1 MEDEMIRKVIGTA
14 LVTLLFAGPLAF
26 DASAQSSTTQPA
38 QSEAP
43 AKAKAAVKSRA
54 AKAKAAPEESAPV
67 TGLDYPPCSK
77 TVKDQCIQ
85 LWQKNLSQVYPQCAK
100 VKGATSR
107 AACIENAYKQKN
119 G

>member
-1 MEDEMIRKVIGTA
+1 MIRKMIGTA
-14 LVTLLFAGPLAF
+14 LVSLLFAGALAF
-26 DASAQSSTTQPA
+26 EASAQSSSAQPA
-38 QSEAP
+38 QTEAP
-43 AKAKAAVKSRA
+43 AQPKAAVKSHAA

-77 TVKDQCIQ
+77 TVRDQCIQ
-85 LWQKNLSQVYPQCAK
+85 LWQRNLSQVYPQCAK
-100 VKGATSR
+100 IKGATSR

>member
-1 MEDEMIRKVIGTA
+1 MIRKMIGIA
-14 LVTLLFAGPLAF
+14 LVSLLFAGPLAF
-26 DASAQSSTTQPA
+26 AASAQSTSDQPGQPA
-38 QSEAP
+38 AP
-43 AKAKAAVKSRA
+43 AKPKAAVKSHAA
-54 AKAKAAPEESAPV
+54 AKPKAAPEESAPV

-85 LWQKNLSQVYPQCAK
+85 LWQRNLSQAYPQCAK

-107 AACIENAYKQKN
+107 AACIENAYKQKS